1 MVLYKVV
8 KDTAIVHKDI
18 EDSNLTDIINM
29 IMVSLWL
36 QYLLVRGLTL
46 NYIGY
51 LSNEWQS
58 QLVFLA
64 KVIL

>member
-1 MVLYKVV
+1 VVLYKVV